1 MKAKPKAKRAIK
13 RKPAPSVRMKTAKGL
28 GIEEEITDDNPKLTI
43 KQEAFAHAYVET
55 GNASEAYRRAYDTT
69 NWTDKSVW
77 EKASH
82 LLANSKVRA
91 RVDQLRADIRERHT
105 YTVDDLVA
113 ELEEA
118 REVAKKNGAAAPMVQ
133 ATMGKGKLL
142 GLIIDKAEHTG
153 KDGKDLIPANPSA
166 RDLSR
171 AIIDI
176 LRTAQLEGQPYD
188 PWSIDGEIA
197 PDFEPSPGDEP
208 GHVAAAVVSVPPT
221 VIRVFNPA
229 TGCLE

>member
-1 MKAKPKAKRAIK
+1 MKAKPKAKRAVK
-13 RKPAPSVRMKTAKGL
+13 RKPAPSVRMKTAKCL
-28 GIEEEITDDNPKLTI
+28 GIEEEITDDNPNLTI

-82 LLANSKVRA
+82 LLANGKVRA
-91 RVDQLRADIRERHT
+91 RVDLLRADIRERHT

-118 REVAKKNGAAAPMVQ
+118 RNIAKENGNPAPMVA

-142 GLIIDKAEHTG
+142 GLVVEKNEHTG
-153 KDGKDLIPANPSA
+153 AGGAPLMTVDPSA

-171 AIIDI
+171 AILDI
-176 LRTAQLEGQPYD
+176 LREAKLEGQPYG
-188 PWSIDGEIA
+188 PSVIDGMLVDDEYRGDDVVTA
-197 PDFEPSPGDEP
+197 PA
-208 GHVAAAVVSVPPT
+208 VANARVVRVYNAAAG
-221 VIRVFNPA
+221 R
-229 TGCLE
+229 LE